1 MKLNNNIKNYRKEQK
16 FIFRY
21 VFGEKILFQMRFHEI
36 HFNFTSL
43 IIAVNK
49 SRHQIRAWLESDF
62 SSWFTFL
69 FGHHLLPYYVM
80 QQTAAPIAGMAGTAF
95 VAPL

>member
-1 MKLNNNIKNYRKEQK
+1 MK
-16 FIFRY
+16 
-21 VFGEKILFQMRFHEI
+21 FHEI

-43 IIAVNK
+43 IIVINK

-80 QQTAAPIAGMAGTAF
+80 QQTAAPIAGHGRHSLCCAF
-95 VAPL
+95 VGQAIEKYASPGHLCAR